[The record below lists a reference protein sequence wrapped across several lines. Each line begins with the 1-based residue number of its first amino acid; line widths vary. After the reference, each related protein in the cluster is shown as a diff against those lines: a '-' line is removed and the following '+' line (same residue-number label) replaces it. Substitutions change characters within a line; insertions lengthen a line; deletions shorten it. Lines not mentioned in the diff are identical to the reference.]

1 VGIEDAALDAMKR
14 HRWPG
19 NVRELSN
26 VIEGAF
32 TFGSSSI
39 IKVEDLTTLSGGTII
54 AQQAAES
61 APVLID
67 GAAATPMPSRAR
79 FDEMECDLIRRTLEK
94 TGGNKSRAAQLL
106 GISRKRLY
114 SRIERYGLT

>member
-1 VGIEDAALDAMKR
+1 MKR

-32 TFGSSSI
+32 TFGSSAT
-39 IKVEDLTTLSGGTII
+39 IKVEDLTTLPGD
-54 AQQAAES
+54 AVAAPIEVE
-61 APVLID
+61 APTASP
-67 GAAATPMPSRAR
+67 AAAQPTSSANSRAR
-79 FDEMECDLIRRTLEK
+79 FDEMESDLIRRTLEK

-114 SRIERYGLT
+114 SRIERYGLE